1 MGVRLP
7 VERLR
12 NMGLKRSFVVLAAL
26 CLLAALALTA
36 AVYIACGWIA
46 SDYPRGGIEIGPD
59 GTITELAQPGYRFE
73 GDGEAAAAR
82 ERG

>member
-1 MGVRLP
+1 
-7 VERLR
+7 
-12 NMGLKRSFVVLAAL
+12 MGLKRSFVVLAAL

-59 GTITELAQPGYRFE
+59 GTITELA
-73 GDGEAAAAR
+73 
-82 ERG
+82 

>member
-1 MGVRLP
+1 M
-7 VERLR
+7 ERLKH
-12 NMGLKRSFVVLAAL
+12 MGLKRSFVLLAVL
-26 CLLAALALTA
+26 CLLAALLLTA
-36 AVYIACGWIA
+36 GVCAVCSCIAGG
-46 SDYPRGGIEIGPD
+46 YPRGGISIAPD

>member
-1 MGVRLP
+1 M
-7 VERLR
+7 ERLR

-46 SDYPRGGIEIGPD
+46 SDYPG
-59 GTITELAQPGYRFE
+59 
-73 GDGEAAAAR
+73 AASR
-82 ERG
+82 LGRMEPSRSWRSPQWSRLVFCVC